1 MNYCDND
8 AIYNP
13 STNPQDKGNVD
24 VGNKTAAEHAKEYCA
39 YGPPPRNYFVR
50 RGYKSAKSN
59 ISLFYA
65 DHTIDNTTIGV
76 STGGSCDHPFSPA
89 GFKAQP
95 HPKILPEF
103 TDTRPRYPGF
113 LQPPVRY
120 LPGQMM
126 WKLQDTWQA
135 AAAAALRAKGV
146 KDPRNGELV
155 TEATIGA
162 CHAWLKT
169 KPSYT
174 KEESNTLYHPADR
187 GTAVFKDEVDL
198 SMIVRQFGPSFS
210 TVIVCPWIQADGSG
224 WNRIYDTVNRPP
236 VYTRYSTGDQ
246 GLYAPLLFGC
256 LPKECIGP
264 PSREWYHKEVFWFT
278 IEPRP
283 ATPFDIYWSSA
294 FRV

>member
-13 STNPQDKGNVD
+13 TLNPQD
-24 VGNKTAAEHAKEYCA
+24 VGSTFSNNAPATEHTKDYCA

-50 RGYKSAKSN
+50 RGYRINKQVN
-59 ISLFYA
+59 NVLYA
-65 DHTIDNTTIGV
+65 DHTIDKTAMTI
-76 STGGSCDHPFSPA
+76 STGGSFNHPFSPA

-95 HPKILPEF
+95 RPNILPEF
-103 TDTRPRYPGF
+103 ADTRPRYPGF

-169 KPSYT
+169 KPTYT
-174 KEESNTLYHPADR
+174 TEESNTLYHPADR

-198 SMIVRQFGPSFS
+198 SMIIRQIGPSFS
-210 TVIVCPWIQADGSG
+210 TVIVCPWIQADGIG

-236 VYTRYSTGDQ
+236 VYTRYSTGEQ
-246 GLYAPLLFGC
+246 GLDAPLLFGC
-256 LPKECIGP
+256 LPKESIGP
-264 PSREWYHKEVFWFT
+264 HSREWHFKEVFWFT

-283 ATPFDIYWSSA
+283 GTPFDIYWSSA